1 METNGSGP
9 MRSRMGRP
17 TVIFVAIVLGA
28 LGLAG
33 VSTQRIDTTL
43 AEIRVTGFDGSTWSL
58 RRHLA
63 TDERPVLVN
72 FWASWCAPCRAE
84 IPEISA
90 FAASHPEIFV
100 VGVAVD
106 DRQAPARELIGE
118 LRPAYYTGMDA
129 SGRLREHY
137 PSFGLPVTFLI
148 ADGEIKA
155 RREGAVRVADLE
167 EMISGL

>member
-1 METNGSGP
+1 MDPNDSAP
-9 MRSRMGRP
+9 LVSRMGRP
-17 TVIFVAIVLGA
+17 TAIFIAIVVGA
-28 LGLAG
+28 LGLAA
-33 VSTQRIDTTL
+33 VSTQRIDTSL
-43 AEIRVTGFDGSTWSL
+43 PEITVAGFDGSTWSL
-58 RRHLA
+58 RTHA
-63 TDERPVLVN
+63 AGDGRPVLVN

-90 FAASHPEIFV
+90 FADAHPEIEV

-106 DRQAPARELIGE
+106 DREEPARRLMAELA
-118 LRPAYYTGMDA
+118 PSYYTGMDA

-167 EMISGL
+167 EMIAGM